1 MQVKN
6 AVREG
11 NKVKVSVLVDA
22 ETFEA
27 GILTA
32 YNKQKSKIQ
41 IPGFRKGKV
50 PRKMVEAMFG
60 KDVFN
65 EDAIEEIFPEIYQK
79 CVLDEGWKA
88 VGQPSITE
96 LNFNEDKTVDLTV
109 ESDLYPEVKLGQYK
123 GLEVAKAEAVV
134 SDEEVERE
142 LDKKAEEVA
151 RISTVEREAKEG
163 DTAVIDFEGFLDGV
177 PFDGGKGEDFELRL
191 GSGQFIPGFE
201 EQLIG
206 TKAGDE
212 VDVNVTF
219 PEDYHEA
226 SLAGK
231 PTVFKVKVHE
241 IKETV
246 VPAKDDELAKDV
258 SEFDTLDELRADLR
272 AGLVKTREEAI
283 ERSFKDAAI
292 EKALEGTEMDVPAC
306 MIDDEVEKDMREFDY
321 QLRSQGMSLEQY
333 SKMFGSNLESMKQ
346 TFRPGAERKL
356 KVRIMLD
363 AIASAENIEVSDEET
378 EAEFAKMAEEYQMSV
393 DEVKKYV
400 SAEDLK
406 GDLAVRKAQEIV
418 TESAVAVAPKA
429 EEK

>member
-6 AVREG
+6 AAREG

-246 VPAKDDELAKDV
+246 VPPKDDELAKDV

>member
-88 VGQPSITE
+88 VGQPSVTE

-306 MIDDEVEKDMREFDY
+306 MIDDEVEKDMREFDF

>member
-50 PRKMVEAMFG
+50 PRRMVEAMFG

-96 LNFNEDKTVDLTV
+96 LNYNEDKTVDLTV

-219 PEDYHEA
+219 PEEYHEA